1 MKGASSNGYSNNDT
15 CFSSNSHKRVL
26 GTRRNFKNQKEPGKP
41 GEKAWSRSIKDYF
54 LDTPRKSQ
62 SPYKEGTGGLI
73 MWEIIEVHLME
84 QNMKPIELA
93 EKAGISTGTLS
104 DLKSGRLKYPSFNLL
119 EKIADVLNI
128 DMNEFRG
135 LS

>member
-1 MKGASSNGYSNNDT
+1 MDKTIFLITLVLAVIMAFGLLDILLKIR
-15 CFSSNSHKRVL
+15 NSLESQAKKL
-26 GTRRNFKNQKEPGKP
+26 GRDQ
-41 GEKAWSRSIKDYF
+41 AIKDYF
-54 LDTPRKSQ
+54 LDTPRKSR
-62 SPYKEGTGGLI
+62 SPYKLGTGGLT
-73 MWEIIEVHLME
+73 MWEVIEVHLME

-104 DLKSGRLKYPSFNLL
+104 DLKSGRLKNPSFKLL

>member
-1 MKGASSNGYSNNDT
+1 MDT
-15 CFSSNSHKRVL
+15 TIFLITLVLAVIMVFGLLDILLKIRNSLESQARKL
-26 GTRRNFKNQKEPGKP
+26 GRDQ
-41 GEKAWSRSIKDYF
+41 AIKDYL

-62 SPYKEGTGGLI
+62 SPYKLRTGGLTV
-73 MWEIIEVHLME
+73 WEVIEVYLME

-104 DLKSGRLKYPSFNLL
+104 DLKSGRLKNPSFKLL

>member
-1 MKGASSNGYSNNDT
+1 
-15 CFSSNSHKRVL
+15 
-26 GTRRNFKNQKEPGKP
+26 
-41 GEKAWSRSIKDYF
+41 
-54 LDTPRKSQ
+54 
-62 SPYKEGTGGLI
+62 
-73 MWEIIEVHLME
+73 MWEVIEVYLME

-93 EKAGISTGTLS
+93 GKAGISTGTLS
-104 DLKSGRLKYPSFNLL
+104 DLKSGRLKNPSFKLL

>member
-1 MKGASSNGYSNNDT
+1 MNVTKIIEIAIALVALVLYLLMVSKAAKLGAA
-15 CFSSNSHKRVL
+15 L
-26 GTRRNFKNQKEPGKP
+26 GNHQ
-41 GEKAWSRSIKDYF
+41 AIKDYF

-62 SPYKEGTGGLI
+62 SPYKLGTGGLT
-73 MWEIIEVHLME
+73 MWEVIEVYLME

-104 DLKSGRLKYPSFNLL
+104 DLKSGRLKNPSFKLL

>member
-1 MKGASSNGYSNNDT
+1 MDT
-15 CFSSNSHKRVL
+15 TIFLITLVLAVIMAFGLLDILLKIRNSLESQAKKL
-26 GTRRNFKNQKEPGKP
+26 GRDQ
-41 GEKAWSRSIKDYF
+41 AIKDYF

-62 SPYKEGTGGLI
+62 SPYKLGTGGLT
-73 MWEIIEVHLME
+73 MWEVIEVHLME
-84 QNMKPIELA
+84 QNMKPLELA

-104 DLKSGRLKYPSFNLL
+104 DLKSGRLKNPSFKLL
-119 EKIADVLNI
+119 EKVADVLNI

>member
-1 MKGASSNGYSNNDT
+1 MDKTIFLITLVLTVLMAFGLLDILLKIR
-15 CFSSNSHKRVL
+15 NSLESQAKKL
-26 GTRRNFKNQKEPGKP
+26 GRDQ
-41 GEKAWSRSIKDYF
+41 AIKDYF

-62 SPYKEGTGGLI
+62 SPYKLGTGGLT
-73 MWEIIEVHLME
+73 MWEVIEVYLME

-104 DLKSGRLKYPSFNLL
+104 DLKSGRLKNPSFKLL

>member
-1 MKGASSNGYSNNDT
+1 MDTATMILVLAVIAINGYW
-15 CFSSNSHKRVL
+15 VL
-26 GTRRNFKNQKEPGKP
+26 DAILRIKKSLENQAKKLGRDQ
-41 GEKAWSRSIKDYF
+41 AIKDYF

>member
-1 MKGASSNGYSNNDT
+1 MDKTIFLITLVLAVLMAFGLLDILLKIR
-15 CFSSNSHKRVL
+15 NSLESQAKKL
-26 GTRRNFKNQKEPGKP
+26 GRDQ
-41 GEKAWSRSIKDYF
+41 AIKDYF

-62 SPYKEGTGGLI
+62 SPYKLGTGGLT
-73 MWEIIEVHLME
+73 MWEVIEVYLME

-104 DLKSGRLKYPSFNLL
+104 DLKSGRLKNPSFKLL

-135 LS
+135 FS

>member
-1 MKGASSNGYSNNDT
+1 MDT
-15 CFSSNSHKRVL
+15 TIFLITLVLAVIMVFGLLDILLKIRNSLESQARKL
-26 GTRRNFKNQKEPGKP
+26 GRDQ
-41 GEKAWSRSIKDYF
+41 AIKDYL

-62 SPYKEGTGGLI
+62 SPYKLGTGGLTV
-73 MWEIIEVHLME
+73 WEVIEVYLME
-84 QNMKPIELA
+84 QNMKPIELV

-104 DLKSGRLKYPSFNLL
+104 DLKSGRLKNPSFKLL

>member
-1 MKGASSNGYSNNDT
+1 MDKTIFLITLVLAVLMAFGLLDILLKIR
-15 CFSSNSHKRVL
+15 NSLESQAKKL
-26 GTRRNFKNQKEPGKP
+26 GRDQ
-41 GEKAWSRSIKDYF
+41 AIKDYF

-62 SPYKEGTGGLI
+62 SPYKLGTGGLT
-73 MWEIIEVHLME
+73 MWEVIEVHLME

-93 EKAGISTGTLS
+93 EKAGISTGMLS
-104 DLKSGRLKYPSFNLL
+104 DLKSGRLKNPSFKLL

-135 LS
+135 LN

>member
-1 MKGASSNGYSNNDT
+1 MDT
-15 CFSSNSHKRVL
+15 TIFLITLVLAVIMAFGLLDILLKIRNSLESQAKKL
-26 GTRRNFKNQKEPGKP
+26 GRDQ
-41 GEKAWSRSIKDYF
+41 AIKDYF

-62 SPYKEGTGGLI
+62 SPYKLGTGGLTV
-73 MWEIIEVHLME
+73 WEVIEVYLME

-104 DLKSGRLKYPSFNLL
+104 DLKSGRLKNPSFKLL

>member
-1 MKGASSNGYSNNDT
+1 MDTAMMLLVLAVIALNGFWVQDAILRIKKSLENQAE
-15 CFSSNSHKRVL
+15 KL
-26 GTRRNFKNQKEPGKP
+26 GRDQ
-41 GEKAWSRSIKDYF
+41 AIKDYF

-104 DLKSGRLKYPSFNLL
+104 DLKSGRLKYPSFDLL

>member
-1 MKGASSNGYSNNDT
+1 MDKTIFLITLVLAVLMAFVLLDILLKIR
-15 CFSSNSHKRVL
+15 NSLESQAKKL
-26 GTRRNFKNQKEPGKP
+26 GRDQ
-41 GEKAWSRSIKDYF
+41 AIKDYF

-62 SPYKEGTGGLI
+62 SPYKLGTGGLT
-73 MWEIIEVHLME
+73 MWEVIEVHLME

-104 DLKSGRLKYPSFNLL
+104 DLKSGRLKNPSFKLL

>member
-1 MKGASSNGYSNNDT
+1 MDKTIFLITLVLAVLMAFGLLDILLKIR
-15 CFSSNSHKRVL
+15 NSLESQAKKL
-26 GTRRNFKNQKEPGKP
+26 GRDQ
-41 GEKAWSRSIKDYF
+41 AIKDYF

-62 SPYKEGTGGLI
+62 SPYKLGTGGLT
-73 MWEIIEVHLME
+73 MWEVIEVHLME

-104 DLKSGRLKYPSFNLL
+104 DLKSGRLKNPSFKLL
-119 EKIADVLNI
+119 EKIADVLTI

>member
-1 MKGASSNGYSNNDT
+1 MDKTIFLRTLVLAVLMAFGLLDILLKIR
-15 CFSSNSHKRVL
+15 NSLESQAKKL
-26 GTRRNFKNQKEPGKP
+26 GRDQ
-41 GEKAWSRSIKDYF
+41 AIKDYF

-62 SPYKEGTGGLI
+62 SPYKLGTGGLT
-73 MWEIIEVHLME
+73 MWEVIEVHLME

-104 DLKSGRLKYPSFNLL
+104 DLKSGRLKNPSFKLL

>member
-1 MKGASSNGYSNNDT
+1 MDT
-15 CFSSNSHKRVL
+15 TIFLITLVLAVIMAFGLLDILLKIRNSLESQAKKL
-26 GTRRNFKNQKEPGKP
+26 GRDQ
-41 GEKAWSRSIKDYF
+41 AIKDYF

-62 SPYKEGTGGLI
+62 SPYKLGTGGLT
-73 MWEIIEVHLME
+73 MWEVIEVHLME

-104 DLKSGRLKYPSFNLL
+104 DLKSGRLKNPSFKLL
-119 EKIADVLNI
+119 EKVADVLNI

>member
-1 MKGASSNGYSNNDT
+1 MDKTIFLITLVLAVLMAFGLLDILLKIR
-15 CFSSNSHKRVL
+15 NSLESQAKKL
-26 GTRRNFKNQKEPGKP
+26 GRDQ
-41 GEKAWSRSIKDYF
+41 AIKDYF

-62 SPYKEGTGGLI
+62 SPYKLGTGGLT
-73 MWEIIEVHLME
+73 MWEVIEVHLME

-104 DLKSGRLKYPSFNLL
+104 DLKSGRLKNPSFKLL

-128 DMNEFRG
+128 DMNEFRV

>member
-1 MKGASSNGYSNNDT
+1 MDKTIFLITLVLAVIMAFGLLDILLKIR
-15 CFSSNSHKRVL
+15 NSLESQAKKL
-26 GTRRNFKNQKEPGKP
+26 GRDQ
-41 GEKAWSRSIKDYF
+41 AIKDYF

-62 SPYKEGTGGLI
+62 SPYKLGTGGLT
-73 MWEIIEVHLME
+73 MWEVIEVYLME
-84 QNMKPIELA
+84 QDMKPIELA

-104 DLKSGRLKYPSFNLL
+104 DLKSGRLKNPSFKLL

>member
-1 MKGASSNGYSNNDT
+1 MDKTIFLITLVLAVLMAFGLLDILLKIR
-15 CFSSNSHKRVL
+15 NSLESQAKKL
-26 GTRRNFKNQKEPGKP
+26 GRDQ
-41 GEKAWSRSIKDYF
+41 AIKDYF

-62 SPYKEGTGGLI
+62 SPYKLGTGGLT
-73 MWEIIEVHLME
+73 MWEVIEVYLME

-104 DLKSGRLKYPSFNLL
+104 DLKSGRLKNPSFKLL

>member
-1 MKGASSNGYSNNDT
+1 MDKTIFLITLVLAVLMAFGLLDILLKIR
-15 CFSSNSHKRVL
+15 NSLESQAKKL
-26 GTRRNFKNQKEPGKP
+26 GRDQ
-41 GEKAWSRSIKDYF
+41 AIKDYF

-62 SPYKEGTGGLI
+62 SPYKLGTGGLT
-73 MWEIIEVHLME
+73 MWEVIEVHLME

-104 DLKSGRLKYPSFNLL
+104 DLKSGRLKNPSFKLL

>member
-1 MKGASSNGYSNNDT
+1 MDT
-15 CFSSNSHKRVL
+15 TIFLITLVLAVIMAFGLLDILLKIRNSLESQAKKL
-26 GTRRNFKNQKEPGKP
+26 GRDQ
-41 GEKAWSRSIKDYF
+41 AIKDYF

-62 SPYKEGTGGLI
+62 SPYKLGTGGLT
-73 MWEIIEVHLME
+73 MWEVIEVHLME

-104 DLKSGRLKYPSFNLL
+104 DLKSGRLKNPSFKLL

>member
-1 MKGASSNGYSNNDT
+1 MDKTIFLITLVLAVLMAFGLLDILLKIR
-15 CFSSNSHKRVL
+15 NSLESQAKKL
-26 GTRRNFKNQKEPGKP
+26 GRDQ
-41 GEKAWSRSIKDYF
+41 AIKDYF

-62 SPYKEGTGGLI
+62 SPYKLGTGGLT
-73 MWEIIEVHLME
+73 MWEVIEVYLME

-93 EKAGISTGTLS
+93 EKADISTGTLS
-104 DLKSGRLKYPSFNLL
+104 DLKSGRLKNPSFKLL

>member
-1 MKGASSNGYSNNDT
+1 MDTATMILVLAVIAINGYW
-15 CFSSNSHKRVL
+15 VL
-26 GTRRNFKNQKEPGKP
+26 DAILRIKKSLKNQAKKLGRDQ
-41 GEKAWSRSIKDYF
+41 AIKDYF

>member
-1 MKGASSNGYSNNDT
+1 MDKTIFLITLVLAVIMAFGLLDILLKIR
-15 CFSSNSHKRVL
+15 NSLESQAKKL
-26 GTRRNFKNQKEPGKP
+26 GRDQ
-41 GEKAWSRSIKDYF
+41 AIKDYF

-62 SPYKEGTGGLI
+62 SPYKLGTGGLT
-73 MWEIIEVHLME
+73 MWEVIEVHLME

-104 DLKSGRLKYPSFNLL
+104 DLKSGRLKNPSFKLL

>member
-1 MKGASSNGYSNNDT
+1 MDKTIFLITLVLAVIMAFGLLDILLKIR
-15 CFSSNSHKRVL
+15 NSLESQAKKL
-26 GTRRNFKNQKEPGKP
+26 GRDQ
-41 GEKAWSRSIKDYF
+41 AIKDYF

-62 SPYKEGTGGLI
+62 SPYKLGTGGLT
-73 MWEIIEVHLME
+73 MWEVIEVHLME

-93 EKAGISTGTLS
+93 EKAGISTGMLS
-104 DLKSGRLKYPSFNLL
+104 DLKSGRLKNPSFKLL

>member
-1 MKGASSNGYSNNDT
+1 MDKTIFLITLVLAVLMAFGLLDILLKIR
-15 CFSSNSHKRVL
+15 NSLESQAKKL
-26 GTRRNFKNQKEPGKP
+26 GRDQ
-41 GEKAWSRSIKDYF
+41 AIKDYF

-62 SPYKEGTGGLI
+62 SPYKLGTGGLT
-73 MWEIIEVHLME
+73 MWEVIEVHLME
-84 QNMKPIELA
+84 QYMKPIELA

-104 DLKSGRLKYPSFNLL
+104 DLKSGRLKNPSFKLL

>member
-1 MKGASSNGYSNNDT
+1 MDKTIFLITLVLAVLIAFGLLDILLKIR
-15 CFSSNSHKRVL
+15 NSLESQAKKL
-26 GTRRNFKNQKEPGKP
+26 GRDQ
-41 GEKAWSRSIKDYF
+41 AIKDYF

-62 SPYKEGTGGLI
+62 SPYKLGTGGLT
-73 MWEIIEVHLME
+73 MWEVIEVHLME

-93 EKAGISTGTLS
+93 EKTGISTGTLS
-104 DLKSGRLKYPSFNLL
+104 DLKSGRLKNPSFKLL

>member
-1 MKGASSNGYSNNDT
+1 MDTATMILVLAVIAINGYW
-15 CFSSNSHKRVL
+15 VL
-26 GTRRNFKNQKEPGKP
+26 DAILRIKKSLENQAKKLGRDQ
-41 GEKAWSRSIKDYF
+41 AIKDYF

-104 DLKSGRLKYPSFNLL
+104 DLKSGRLKYPSFKLL

>member
-1 MKGASSNGYSNNDT
+1 MDT
-15 CFSSNSHKRVL
+15 TIFLITLVLAVIMAFGLLDILLKIRNSLESQAKKL
-26 GTRRNFKNQKEPGKP
+26 GRDQ
-41 GEKAWSRSIKDYF
+41 AIKDYF

-62 SPYKEGTGGLI
+62 SPYKLGTGGLTV
-73 MWEIIEVHLME
+73 WEVIEVYLME

-93 EKAGISTGTLS
+93 KKAGISTGTLS
-104 DLKSGRLKYPSFNLL
+104 DLKSGRLKNPSFKLL

>member
-1 MKGASSNGYSNNDT
+1 MDKTIFLITLVLAVLMAFGLLDILLKIR
-15 CFSSNSHKRVL
+15 NSLESQAKKL
-26 GTRRNFKNQKEPGKP
+26 GRDQ
-41 GEKAWSRSIKDYF
+41 AIKDYF

-62 SPYKEGTGGLI
+62 SPYKLETGGLT
-73 MWEIIEVHLME
+73 MWEVIEVYLME

-104 DLKSGRLKYPSFNLL
+104 DLKSGRLKNPSFKLL

>member
-1 MKGASSNGYSNNDT
+1 MDT
-15 CFSSNSHKRVL
+15 TIFLITLVLAVLIAFGLLDILLKIRNSLESQAKKL
-26 GTRRNFKNQKEPGKP
+26 GRDQ
-41 GEKAWSRSIKDYF
+41 AIKDYF
-54 LDTPRKSQ
+54 LDTPRNSQ
-62 SPYKEGTGGLI
+62 SPYELGTGGLT
-73 MWEIIEVHLME
+73 MWEVIEVYLME

-93 EKAGISTGTLS
+93 EKASISTGTLS
-104 DLKSGRLKYPSFNLL
+104 DLKSGRLKNPSFKLL

>member
-1 MKGASSNGYSNNDT
+1 MDT
-15 CFSSNSHKRVL
+15 TIFLITLVLAVIMAFGLLDILLKIRNSLESQAKKL
-26 GTRRNFKNQKEPGKP
+26 GRDQ
-41 GEKAWSRSIKDYF
+41 AIKDYF
-54 LDTPRKSQ
+54 LDTPRKSH
-62 SPYKEGTGGLI
+62 SPYKLGTGGLT
-73 MWEIIEVHLME
+73 MWEVIEVYLME

-104 DLKSGRLKYPSFNLL
+104 DLKSGRLKNPSFKLL
-119 EKIADVLNI
+119 EKISDVLNI

>member
-1 MKGASSNGYSNNDT
+1 MDT
-15 CFSSNSHKRVL
+15 TIFLITLVLAVLMAFGLLDILLKIRNSLESQAKKL
-26 GTRRNFKNQKEPGKP
+26 GRDQ
-41 GEKAWSRSIKDYF
+41 AIKDYF

-62 SPYKEGTGGLI
+62 SPYKLGTGGLT
-73 MWEIIEVHLME
+73 MWEVIEVHLME

-104 DLKSGRLKYPSFNLL
+104 DLKSGRLKNPSFKLL

>member
-1 MKGASSNGYSNNDT
+1 MDKTIFLITLVLAVIMAFGLLDILLKIR
-15 CFSSNSHKRVL
+15 NSLESQAEKL
-26 GTRRNFKNQKEPGKP
+26 GRDQ
-41 GEKAWSRSIKDYF
+41 AIKDYF
-54 LDTPRKSQ
+54 LATPRKSQ
-62 SPYKEGTGGLI
+62 SPYKLGTGGLT
-73 MWEIIEVHLME
+73 MWEVIEVYLME

-104 DLKSGRLKYPSFNLL
+104 DLKSGRLKNPSFKLL

>member
-1 MKGASSNGYSNNDT
+1 MDTATMILVLAVIAINGYW
-15 CFSSNSHKRVL
+15 VL
-26 GTRRNFKNQKEPGKP
+26 DAILRIKKSLKNQAKKLGRDQ
-41 GEKAWSRSIKDYF
+41 AIKDYF

-62 SPYKEGTGGLI
+62 SPYKLGTGGLT
-73 MWEIIEVHLME
+73 MWEVIEVYLME